1 MTLTSATAVAAA
13 AGVVMIFVR
22 YITVARRRPTD
33 DICAKVLN
41 IISAIIG
48 SLSIVCL
55 SLVANFR
62 EDQLHGVGHVHET
75 GAGIVFTGGCVF
87 LVTDAIVTLWTRL
100 MDIRDADA
108 QRHWR
113 RYVRWF
119 EWIRPFIAL
128 LSAIAWLL
136 CILCHYS

>member
-1 MTLTSATAVAAA
+1 MLSTTVSVAVAVV
-13 AGVVMIFVR
+13 AGAIMILLR
-22 YITVARRRPTD
+22 YITVAKRTD

-62 EDQLHGVGHVHET
+62 EGQLHGVGHVHET

-87 LVTDAIVTLWTRL
+87 LVTDAIVTLWTQL

-113 RYVRWF
+113 RSVRWF